1 GRGKDELLEAV
12 LEKLPPVDLESK
24 PPEEGVM
31 KVAIV
36 GRRNTGKSTLVNT
49 LAQAERVIVSEVPGT
64 TRDSI
69 DVRYEMDGKSFVAI
83 DTPGFRRAKS
93 IASDIDFYGSHR

>member
-24 PPEEGVM
+24 PPEDGVM
-31 KVAIV
+31 KVAMV

-49 LAQAERVIVSEVPGT
+49 LAQAERMIVSEVPGT

-69 DVRYEMDGKSFVAI
+69 DVRYEMDGKTFVAI
-83 DTPGFRRAKS
+83 DTPGFRRNNAVTTN
-93 IASDIDFYGSHR
+93 IDFYS